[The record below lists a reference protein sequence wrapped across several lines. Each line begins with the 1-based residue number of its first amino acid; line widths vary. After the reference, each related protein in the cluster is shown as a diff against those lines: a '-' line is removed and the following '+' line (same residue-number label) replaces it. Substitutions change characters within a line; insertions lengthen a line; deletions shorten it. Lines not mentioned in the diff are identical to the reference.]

1 MLIDGCKTGLKL
13 GHFPKI
19 ENLFNQKWAW
29 SKSKIKNFLP
39 SLSHKLDSDV

>member
-29 SKSKIKNFLP
+29 PGRGQNPRLKISYLA
-39 SLSHKLDSDV
+39 